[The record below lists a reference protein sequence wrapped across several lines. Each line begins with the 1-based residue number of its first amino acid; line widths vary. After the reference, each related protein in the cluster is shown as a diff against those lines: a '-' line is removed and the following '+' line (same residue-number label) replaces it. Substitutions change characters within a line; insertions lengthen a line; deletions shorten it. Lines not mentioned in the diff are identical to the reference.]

1 MELENLQKAYPK
13 GTEISSSSWNGY
25 ENGVCF
31 KGIAIQFPDQSN
43 KTGDEIHKK
52 HGQAV
57 WNIWK
62 NLQEAYWD
70 LTVGEEDGLGLGVYI
85 ENIPHARR
93 VLKDLCKRMGW
104 IAREM
109 K

>member
-13 GTEISSSSWNGY
+13 GTEIEVHKWAGY
-25 ENGVCF
+25 GLR
-31 KGIAIQFPDQSN
+31 GLALDFPKQEL
-43 KTGDEIHKK
+43 GDSLLIK

-57 WNIWK
+57 WNIWN
-62 NLQEAYWD
+62 NLQDSYWD